1 MRRRRRPRSFSVPS
15 PADPPLPEI
24 KTYLLD
30 RTRSLEFQTAMKR
43 HEDPQR
49 WRDMTKPER
58 EALVALVAD
67 ALERLSRHPE
77 EWLPDNLMVMP
88 DGRLGMVLLWQL
100 DHVKVE
106 VVAQRQ
112 RAARLDEER
121 IAALTKMAGLDGTQ
135 PAPG

>member
-1 MRRRRRPRSFSVPS
+1 
-15 PADPPLPEI
+15 
-24 KTYLLD
+24 
-30 RTRSLEFQTAMKR
+30 
-43 HEDPQR
+43 
-49 WRDMTKPER
+49 MTKPER

>member
-1 MRRRRRPRSFSVPS
+1 MSS
-15 PADPPLPEI
+15 PTEPPLPEI
-24 KTYLLD
+24 RTHLLD
-30 RTRSLEFQTAMKR
+30 RTRSHEFQVAMEK
-43 HEDPQR
+43 HEDPKR
-49 WRDMTKPER
+49 WRNMTTPER

-121 IAALTKMAGLDGTQ
+121 IAALTKMAGIDGTQ
-135 PAPG
+135 PTPG